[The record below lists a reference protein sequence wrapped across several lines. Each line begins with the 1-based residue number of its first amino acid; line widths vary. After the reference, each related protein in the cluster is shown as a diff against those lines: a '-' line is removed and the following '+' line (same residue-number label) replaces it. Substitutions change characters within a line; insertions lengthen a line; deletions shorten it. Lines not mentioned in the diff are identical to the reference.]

1 MYSRK
6 GGGPKTQLDSLL
18 VSFKN
23 ENESGLKEGFAEGS
37 RDVSEA
43 SSSDS
48 EREEESFGVLD
59 SFIASLESPSRLGVV
74 VIVELDIPF
83 IAD

>member
-18 VSFKN
+18 VSFKK
-23 ENESGLKEGFAEGS
+23 ENESGLKEGFAERS

-48 EREEESFGVLD
+48 EREEESFGVLN

-74 VIVELDIPF
+74 DTTDLDASF

>member
-18 VSFKN
+18 VSFKK

-59 SFIASLESPSRLGVV
+59 SFIASLESPLRLGVADTT
-74 VIVELDIPF
+74 ELDVSF

>member
-6 GGGPKTQLDSLL
+6 EGGPKTQLDSLL
-18 VSFKN
+18 VRFKK
-23 ENESGLKEGFAEGS
+23 ENESGLKEGFTEGS
-37 RDVSEA
+37 RDVSAA
-43 SSSDS
+43 SSSGS

-74 VIVELDIPF
+74 DTTDLDASF

>member
-18 VSFKN
+18 VRFKK

-59 SFIASLESPSRLGVV
+59 SFIASLESPLRLGVV
-74 VIVELDIPF
+74 DTTDLDASF

>member
-18 VSFKN
+18 VRFKN

-48 EREEESFGVLD
+48 EREEESFGVLN

-74 VIVELDIPF
+74 DTTDLDASF